1 MKIAAMTISSAL
13 LFAGCA
19 GMDSGPGV
27 TARLEP
33 RSGSNVSGN
42 LRFVE
47 VGEKVRVTGLVTGHA
62 PGPKGFHIHEKG
74 DCSDDKAMNS
84 GGHFNPYHKKHG
96 AAGARERHAGDLGN
110 LHFDPSGNAKVDI
123 TVEGISLSRDRPDGI
138 IGRAVI
144 VHAQAD
150 DLMTDPVG
158 NAGARFACGVIQ
170 VR

>member
-1 MKIAAMTISSAL
+1 MKKAVIAIASVL

-19 GMDSGPGV
+19 GMDAGPGATV
-27 TARLEP
+27 RLEP
-33 RSGSNVSGN
+33 RSGSKVSGN

-47 VGEKVRVTGLVTGHA
+47 VGEKVRVTGLVTGHT

-84 GGHFNPYHKKHG
+84 GGHFNPHNKKHG

-123 TVEGISLSRDRPDGI
+123 TVDGISLSRDRPDGI

-144 VHAQAD
+144 VHAQTD
-150 DLMTDPVG
+150 DLMTDPTG
-158 NAGARFACGVIQ
+158 NSGDRVACGVITG
-170 VR
+170 